1 MDLAGFVAMWAAMCL
16 VMMAP
21 TAARPMLRIAGG
33 RILRGAAFLGAYL
46 LVWLALAVPAFP
58 IAGRMWSPFL
68 LFVGWIL
75 VGAYQLL
82 PSTARLMRSC
92 RSLRGD
98 GGPAASGLRYG
109 LACAAAC
116 GPLMVVAMATL
127 HALHAP
133 IAVSVLTMAAI
144 TAFIMWEKT
153 PRVPLVAVRMSGT
166 AIIVVAALAFTLVA
180 PHDHGAGGRTSAAQS
195 GTSRS

>member
-1 MDLAGFVAMWAAMCL
+1 MDLTGFVAMWAVMCL
-16 VMMAP
+16 VMMVP

-33 RILRGAAFLGAYL
+33 RPARGAAFLLAYVSGWL
-46 LVWLALAVPAFP
+46 LLALPALPF
-58 IAGRMWSPFL
+58 AGRMWSPFA
-68 LFVGWIL
+68 LFLGWIL

-82 PSTARLMRSC
+82 PSTSRLMRSC
-92 RSLRGD
+92 RTLQAQGS
-98 GGPAASGLRYG
+98 PAMSGLRYG

-116 GPLMVVAMATL
+116 APLMVVAMATL
-127 HALHAP
+127 HAAHAP
-133 IAVSVLTMAAI
+133 LAVSVLAMAAV

-166 AIIVVAALAFTLVA
+166 AMIVVAALAFTLVA
-180 PHDHGAGGRTSAAQS
+180 PHEHGGEAPSAQA

>member
-1 MDLAGFVAMWAAMCL
+1 MDVTGFAAMWAVMCL

-21 TAARPMLRIAGG
+21 TAARPMLRIARGSVG
-33 RILRGAAFLGAYL
+33 RGAAFLAAYL
-46 LVWLALAVPAFP
+46 AVWLLLAIPAFP
-58 IAGRMWSPFL
+58 VAGRMWSAFALFL
-68 LFVGWIL
+68 GWIL

-92 RSLRGD
+92 RSLRTD
-98 GGPAASGLRYG
+98 GSPAASGLRYG

-116 GPLMVVAMATL
+116 GPLMIIAMATL
-127 HALHAP
+127 HAVNAP
-133 IAVSVLTMAAI
+133 VAVAVLAMAAV

-153 PRVPLVAVRMSGT
+153 PHVPLMAVRMSGT
-166 AIIVVAALAFTLVA
+166 VMIVAAALAFTLVA
-180 PHDHGAGGRTSAAQS
+180 PTSGEHGGHSAAAAA

>member
-1 MDLAGFVAMWAAMCL
+1 MDLAGFVAMWAVMCL
-16 VMMAP
+16 VMMVP
-21 TAARPMLRIAGG
+21 TAARPMLRIAQGSPARGG
-33 RILRGAAFLGAYL
+33 AFLLAYVG
-46 LVWLALAVPAFP
+46 VWLLLALPAFP
-58 IAGRMWSPFL
+58 IAGRMWAPFA
-68 LFVGWIL
+68 LFLGWIL

-92 RSLRGD
+92 RTLHANGS
-98 GGPAASGLRYG
+98 PASSGLRYG

-116 GPLMVVAMATL
+116 GPLMILAMATL
-127 HALHAP
+127 HAVQAP
-133 IAVSVLTMAAI
+133 LAVSVLAMGAI

-166 AIIVVAALAFTLVA
+166 VMIIAAALAFTLVA
-180 PHDHGAGGRTSAAQS
+180 PQGHAGHSSAAQA